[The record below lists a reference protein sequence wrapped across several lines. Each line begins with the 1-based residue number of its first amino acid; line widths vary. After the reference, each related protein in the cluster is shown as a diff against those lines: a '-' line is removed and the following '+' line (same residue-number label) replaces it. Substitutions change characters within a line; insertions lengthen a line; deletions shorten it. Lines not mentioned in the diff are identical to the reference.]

1 MERSKAH
8 APSDKLQQLFH
19 IRKAA
24 NAGASSLCTLV
35 CRSTMESSMCVVIR
49 KRERR
54 WSRHDRATADDGH
67 GAVCAHL
74 LR

>member
-1 MERSKAH
+1 MGRSKAH
-8 APSDKLQQLFH
+8 APSDKLQQLSTY
-19 IRKAA
+19 RRQQMQAQL
-24 NAGASSLCTLV
+24 SLHAV
-35 CRSTMESSMCVVIR
+35 CGSTMGCSMCMVIR

-54 WSRHDRATADDGH
+54 WSRDDHATADDGH